1 MSVTVMGIAKYIT
14 IRAVG
19 VLDWVMALGRITK
32 FITVP
37 FGTLILHKPHTHT
50 HTHARTRLKL

>member
-1 MSVTVMGIAKYIT
+1 MSVMGIAKYIP
-14 IRAVG
+14 IRTLG
-19 VLDWVMALGRITK
+19 VLDWVMALRRIRK

-50 HTHARTRLKL
+50 HKCMHTHG

>member
-1 MSVTVMGIAKYIT
+1 MSVMGIAKYIP

-19 VLDWVMALGRITK
+19 VLDWAMALGRIRK

-50 HTHARTRLKL
+50 QMHAHIRLKL